1 MAVEKFS
8 RNISANGTRTI
19 DGVEVKFNFNVV
31 NSVAPTSVEFN
42 FTTEDGAWV
51 AGSVTKEGLSNY
63 SVTNGIVEN
72 EIMEDIKIEGKVIL
86 ENYATV

>member
-19 DGVEVKFNFNVV
+19 DGVVVNYNFSVV
-31 NSVAPTSVEFN
+31 NSVAPTTVEFN

-51 AGSVTKEGLSNY
+51 SGSVNKDTLNNY
-63 SVTNGIVEN
+63 SVTNGIVSN
-72 EIMEDIKIEGKVIL
+72 EFMEDVKIEGQIIL